1 MASRYGVLTVGRL
14 PLREDYAVTHNSDQT
29 VSLTGQES
37 SPLKSLAEIAER
49 RRVDIMALT
58 GQFVPVTFEKKP
70 EMNGYYWVTSTSAT
84 IRKIDPFAILPWT
97 MTLIPVGPDNAVD
110 IESRLSGALTR
121 QNSFSAVGNRTQAP
135 PIGSYAYH
143 TEATA
148 LTAMTRA
155 NEDGTAITVYRSI
168 PAGIN
173 PRFGCAVTNYGRG
186 RVKFLDSSGRER
198 VGTEFMTSASSW
210 EINNGTTRIKPD
222 ASAGIEV
229 SSWVGGV
236 WVPKKWLLQSDVD
249 LHPFDQVTVL
259 RNTYECVTVRLLK
272 SVITGRRTVDI
283 TLRRG
288 SRVVE
293 LYLQRSDA
301 GTLAVKL
308 LTTQAGTA
316 TSGYITA
323 TANDADGHR
332 YIVGSA
338 TTFTGDAANGGIS
351 VAAQTK
357 MDAFV
362 GLVVAGGTAVSG
374 DTASDLYAQ
383 YLGMPAEFVQGV
395 IR

>member
-1 MASRYGVLTVGRL
+1 MGRYGVLTVGRL
-14 PLREDYAVTHNSDQT
+14 PLREDFVVTHNNDFSLA
-29 VSLTGQES
+29 LTGQES
-37 SPLKSLAEIAER
+37 SPLKSLADIAER

-58 GQFVPVTFEKKP
+58 GQFVPVLFEKKP
-70 EMNGYYWVTSTSAT
+70 EMNGYYWVTSASAT
-84 IRKIDPFAILPWT
+84 IKKLDPFAILPWT
-97 MTLIPVGPDNAVD
+97 MTLVPVGPDNAVD
-110 IESRLSGALTR
+110 LESRLSGALTR
-121 QNSFSAVGNRTQAP
+121 QNSFSATGNRTQAP

-143 TEATA
+143 TETTA

-155 NEDGTAITVYRSI
+155 NEDGTPITVYRSI
-168 PAGIN
+168 PVGVN

-198 VGTEFMTSASSW
+198 SGTEFMTSVSSW

-229 SSWVGGV
+229 SSWVDGV
-236 WVPKKWLLQSDVD
+236 WVPKKWLLQSDIN

-259 RNTYECVTVRLLK
+259 RNTYEAVTIRLLK
-272 SVITGRRTVDI
+272 SVTTGRRTVDI

-338 TTFTGDAANGGIS
+338 TTFTGDAPNGGIS

-362 GLVVAGGTAVSG
+362 GLVVAGGAAVSG
-374 DTASDLYAQ
+374 DAASDLYAQ

>member
-1 MASRYGVLTVGRL
+1 MGRYGVLTVGRL
-14 PLREDYAVTHNSDQT
+14 PLREDFVVTHNNDFSLA
-29 VSLTGQES
+29 LTGQES
-37 SPLKSLAEIAER
+37 SPLKSLADITER

-58 GQFVPVTFEKKP
+58 NQFVPVTFEKKP
-70 EMNGYYWVTSTSAT
+70 EMNGYYWVTAASAT
-84 IRKIDPFAILPWT
+84 IKKLDPFAILPWT
-97 MTLIPVGPDNAVD
+97 MTLVPVGPDNAVD

-121 QNSFSAVGNRTQAP
+121 QNSFSATGNRTQAP

-143 TEATA
+143 TETTA

-155 NEDGTAITVYRSI
+155 NEDGTPITVYRSI
-168 PAGIN
+168 PVGVN
-173 PRFGCAVTNYGRG
+173 PRFGCAVSNYGRG
-186 RVKFLDSSGRER
+186 RVKFFDSSGRER

-236 WVPKKWLLQSDVD
+236 WVPKKWLLQSDIN
-249 LHPFDQVTVL
+249 LHPFDQITVL
-259 RNTYECVTVRLLK
+259 RNTYECVTIRLLK
-272 SVITGRRTVDI
+272 SVVTGRRTVDI

-288 SRVVE
+288 ARVVE

-301 GTLAVKL
+301 GALAVKL
-308 LTTQAGTA
+308 LTAQAGTA

-338 TTFTGDAANGGIS
+338 TTFTGDAPNGGIS
-351 VAAQTK
+351 VAAQVK

-362 GLVVAGGTAVSG
+362 GLVVAGGAAVSG
-374 DTASDLYAQ
+374 DAAADLYAQ

>member
-1 MASRYGVLTVGRL
+1 MPSRYGVLTVGRL
-14 PLREDYAVTHNSDQT
+14 PLREDFVVTHNADGT
-29 VSLTGQES
+29 LALTGQES
-37 SPLKSLAEIAER
+37 SPLKTLTDIAER
-49 RRVDIMALT
+49 RRVDIMAL
-58 GQFVPVTFEKKP
+58 GGRFVPVTFEKKP
-70 EMNGYYWVTSTSAT
+70 EMNGYYWVTGPTAT
-84 IRKIDPFAILPWT
+84 IRKIDPFAILPWA
-97 MTLIPVGPDNAVD
+97 MTLVPVGPDNAVD
-110 IESRLSGALTR
+110 LESRLSGALTR
-121 QNSFSAVGNRTQAP
+121 QNSFSATGNRTQAP

-143 TEATA
+143 TETTA

-168 PAGIN
+168 PININ
-173 PRFGCAVTNYGRG
+173 PRFGCAVANYGRG

-198 VGTEFMTSASSW
+198 TGTEFMTAASSW

-236 WVPKKWLLQSDVD
+236 WVPKKWLLQSDIN

-259 RNTYECVTVRLLK
+259 RNTYECVTIRLLK
-272 SVITGRRTVDI
+272 SVTTGRRTVDI

-293 LYLQRSDA
+293 LYLQRSDS

-308 LTTQAGTA
+308 LTAQAGTA

-332 YIVGSA
+332 YIVGSS
-338 TTFTGDAANGGIS
+338 TTFTGDAPNGGVS
-351 VAAQTK
+351 VASQVK

-362 GLVVAGGTAVSG
+362 GLVVAGGSAVSG
-374 DTASDLYAQ
+374 DAATDLYAQ

>member
-1 MASRYGVLTVGRL
+1 MGRYGVLTVGRL
-14 PLREDYAVTHNSDQT
+14 PLREDFVVTHNNDFSLA
-29 VSLTGQES
+29 LTGQES
-37 SPLKSLAEIAER
+37 SPLKSLADITER

-58 GQFVPVTFEKKP
+58 NQFVPVTFEKKP
-70 EMNGYYWVTSTSAT
+70 EMNGYYWVTAASAT
-84 IRKIDPFAILPWT
+84 IKKLDPFAILPWT
-97 MTLIPVGPDNAVD
+97 MTLVPVGPDNAVD

-121 QNSFSAVGNRTQAP
+121 QNSFSATGNRTQAP

-143 TEATA
+143 TETTA

-155 NEDGTAITVYRSI
+155 NQDGTPITVYRSI
-168 PAGIN
+168 PVGVN
-173 PRFGCAVTNYGRG
+173 PRFGCAVSNYGRG
-186 RVKFLDSSGRER
+186 RVKFFDSSGRER

-236 WVPKKWLLQSDVD
+236 WVPKKWLLQSDIN
-249 LHPFDQVTVL
+249 LHPFDQITVL
-259 RNTYECVTVRLLK
+259 RNTYECVTIRLLK
-272 SVITGRRTVDI
+272 SVVTGRRTVDI

-288 SRVVE
+288 ARVVE

-301 GTLAVKL
+301 GALAVKL
-308 LTTQAGTA
+308 LTAQAGTA

-338 TTFTGDAANGGIS
+338 TTFTGDAPNGGIS
-351 VAAQTK
+351 VAAQVK

-362 GLVVAGGTAVSG
+362 GLVVAGGAAVSG
-374 DTASDLYAQ
+374 DAAADLYAQ

>member
-1 MASRYGVLTVGRL
+1 MGRYGVLTVGRL
-14 PLREDYAVTHNSDQT
+14 PLREDFVVTHNNDFSLA
-29 VSLTGQES
+29 LTGQES
-37 SPLKSLAEIAER
+37 SPLKSLADITER

-58 GQFVPVTFEKKP
+58 NQFVPVTFEKKP
-70 EMNGYYWVTSTSAT
+70 EMDGYYWVTAASAT
-84 IRKIDPFAILPWT
+84 IKKLDPFAILPWT
-97 MTLIPVGPDNAVD
+97 MTLVPVGPDNAVD

-121 QNSFSAVGNRTQAP
+121 QNSFSATGNRTQAP

-143 TEATA
+143 TETTA

-155 NEDGTAITVYRSI
+155 NEDGTPITVYRSI
-168 PAGIN
+168 PVGVN
-173 PRFGCAVTNYGRG
+173 PRFGCAVSNYGRG
-186 RVKFLDSSGRER
+186 RVKFFDSSGRER

-236 WVPKKWLLQSDVD
+236 WVPKKWLLQSDIN
-249 LHPFDQVTVL
+249 LHPFDQITVL
-259 RNTYECVTVRLLK
+259 RNTYECVTIRLLK
-272 SVITGRRTVDI
+272 SVVTGRRTVDI

-288 SRVVE
+288 ARVVE

-301 GTLAVKL
+301 GALAVKL
-308 LTTQAGTA
+308 LTAQAGTA

-338 TTFTGDAANGGIS
+338 TTFTGDAPNGGIS
-351 VAAQTK
+351 VAAQVK

-362 GLVVAGGTAVSG
+362 GLVVAGGAAVSG
-374 DTASDLYAQ
+374 DAAADLYAQ